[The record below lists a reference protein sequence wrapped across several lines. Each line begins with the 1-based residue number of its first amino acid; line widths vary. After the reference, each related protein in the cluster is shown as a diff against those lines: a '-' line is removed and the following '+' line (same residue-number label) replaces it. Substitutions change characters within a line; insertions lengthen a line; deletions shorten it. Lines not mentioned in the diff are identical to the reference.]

1 MKAQKDAA
9 LGWVR
14 PLKSTEDRILY
25 GYCTP
30 RRPLRGSV
38 YLLLAIG
45 LVVLSFR
52 IGVERGNL
60 LVWILATI
68 PVLFATVLAIWGLLD
83 LITKQLFDLE
93 VDRRART
100 LALSMSTEQGEAL
113 AKVGF
118 ADVKAVDIAE
128 RRPLPG
134 ERGRIRWSVTL
145 LLQVGRRIG
154 LGMVESSAEAERLAA
169 EFGGLIGVP
178 TTRSV
183 QERRDSA

>member
-14 PLKSTEDRILY
+14 PLQTTEDRILY

-30 RRPLRGSV
+30 RRPLRGSA

-52 IGVERGNL
+52 IGVERGNI

-100 LALSMSTEQGEAL
+100 LALAMSIEQGQAL

-118 ADVKAVDIAE
+118 GDVKAVDIAE

-134 ERGRIRWSVTL
+134 GRGRIRWSVAL
-145 LLQVGRRIG
+145 LLQDGRKIG
-154 LGMVESSAEAERLAA
+154 LGLLESAKAAERLAA
-169 EFGGLIGVP
+169 EFGGLTGVP
-178 TTRSV
+178 TTRSIH
-183 QERRDSA
+183 ESLGTG

>member
-14 PLKSTEDRILY
+14 PLKTTEDRILY

-30 RRPLRGSV
+30 RRPLRGSA
-38 YLLLAIG
+38 YLLLAVG
-45 LVVLSFR
+45 LILLSFR
-52 IGVERGNL
+52 IGVEHGTL
-60 LVWILATI
+60 IVWIVATI
-68 PVLFATVLAIWGLLD
+68 PVLIATLLASWGLLD

-100 LALSMSTEQGEAL
+100 LALAMSTERGEAL

-118 ADVKAVDIAE
+118 GDVKSVDIAE

-134 ERGRIRWSVTL
+134 VRGPVRWNVTL
-145 LLQVGRRIG
+145 LLQDGRKFG
-154 LGMVESSAEAERLAA
+154 LGLLEDSGEAERLSAG
-169 EFGGLIGVP
+169 FCGLIGVP
-178 TTRSV
+178 ATRSIH
-183 QERRDSA
+183 ESRGAE

>member
-1 MKAQKDAA
+1 MKAPKDAA

-14 PLKSTEDRILY
+14 PLKTTEDRILY

-30 RRPLRGSV
+30 RRPLRGSA
-38 YLLLAIG
+38 YLLVAIG

-52 IGVERGNL
+52 IGVERSNVF
-60 LVWILATI
+60 VWILATL
-68 PVLFATVLAIWGLLD
+68 PVLLATVLAIWGLLD
-83 LITKQLFDLE
+83 LVTKQLFDLE

-100 LALSMSTEQGEAL
+100 LALAMSTEQGEAL

-118 ADVKAVDIAE
+118 ADVKSVDISE

-134 ERGRIRWSVTL
+134 ERGRVRWNVTL

-154 LGMVESSAEAERLAA
+154 LGLLESSTEAERLAA
-169 EFGGLIGVP
+169 EFSALVGVP
-178 TTRSV
+178 TTRSIH
-183 QERRDSA
+183 ERRDSP

>member
-14 PLKSTEDRILY
+14 PLKSTEDRTLY

-30 RRPLRGSV
+30 RRPLRGSA